1 VQRGGGHATSFNR
14 DVHAVTSLPIMA
26 TVLLYATS
34 REAATAGYTR
44 IEVAGLDGTQSEGTW
59 P

>member
-26 TVLLYATS
+26 TVLQYATS
-34 REAATAGYTR
+34 REAATAG
-44 IEVAGLDGTQSEGTW
+44 
-59 P
+59 